1 MAKMAQKFLFSMSI
15 PENNP
20 VICVSEKYPVKII
33 LPLYL
38 RSSASCLTNFLK
50 YLLPFLWGNLL

>member
-50 YLLPFLWGNLL
+50 YLLPFL